1 MNMKYSALICA
12 AGSGTRMKLGY
23 NKVYAKLN
31 DGQMIIDKTINVFL
45 NDIDCEEIIVVSDPD
60 VFLEMHN
67 GVINQRITLVQG
79 GSTRQES
86 VYHGLVKVKHSYVM
100 IHDGARPFLNQ
111 DLLDSIKNTLTTED
125 ACLLMVP
132 CKDTIKKV
140 IDGYVETTY
149 DRSTLMAAQTPQA
162 FKTDLILSCTK
173 KAMEE
178 TYTGTDDASLI
189 VENASLLEEF

>member
-86 VYHGLVKVKHSYVM
+86 VYHGLVKVKNSYVM
-100 IHDGARPFLNQ
+100 IHDGARPF
-111 DLLDSIKNTLTTED
+111 
-125 ACLLMVP
+125 
-132 CKDTIKKV
+132 
-140 IDGYVETTY
+140 
-149 DRSTLMAAQTPQA
+149 
-162 FKTDLILSCTK
+162 
-173 KAMEE
+173 
-178 TYTGTDDASLI
+178 
-189 VENASLLEEF
+189 